1 MDTDKTYSYSDLEKW
16 DFSGTALAVIGQ
28 PIQHSLSPTMQN
40 ALIRSLS
47 EREPSF
53 SKWAYFKFEIDPN
66 MLSEA
71 LQLFHS
77 KKFLGLNLT
86 LPHKVLALDS
96 VKAVSESAKNIGA
109 INTLKWTPSGYVGYN
124 TDGYGLEMGIKSA
137 LGVGL
142 NNANV
147 LILGAG
153 GAARAA
159 VVQALKQGARSIY
172 IRNRSKNRLNELMN
186 GLSGLAGFHKIQPIE
201 TTEALAELPEQGI
214 CINATSLGL
223 KAEDPLPLDLTL
235 MPAEWSVYDM
245 VYNPKETQ
253 LTKQATEQNRMQST
267 GLGML
272 VHQGARAFE
281 LWSEKKVDALIME
294 QAAEKAL
301 EIK

>member
-1 MDTDKTYSYSDLEKW
+1 M
-16 DFSGTALAVIGQ
+16 
-28 PIQHSLSPTMQN
+28 
-40 ALIRSLS
+40 
-47 EREPSF
+47 
-53 SKWAYFKFEIDPN
+53 
-66 MLSEA
+66 
-71 LQLFHS
+71 
-77 KKFLGLNLT
+77 
-86 LPHKVLALDS
+86 LALDS
-96 VKAVSESAKNIGA
+96 VKVVSESAKNIGA

-137 LGVGL
+137 LGIGL

-201 TTEALAELPEQGI
+201 TIEALAELPEQGI
-214 CINATSLGL
+214 CINAISLGL

-253 LTKQATEQNRMQST
+253 LTKQANGEQNRMQST

-294 QAAEKAL
+294 QAVEKAF

>member
-1 MDTDKTYSYSDLEKW
+1 MDTDKTYAYSDIERW
-16 DFSGTALAVIGQ
+16 NFSGTALAVIGQ
-28 PIQHSLSPTMQN
+28 PIQHSLSPTIQN
-40 ALIRSLS
+40 AFIRSLS
-47 EREPSF
+47 ERDPSF
-53 SKWAYFKFEIDPN
+53 STWAYFKFEIDPS

-96 VKAVSESAKNIGA
+96 VQVVSETAENIGA
-109 INTLKWTPSGYVGYN
+109 INTLKWTPSGYVGHN
-124 TDGYGLEMGIKSA
+124 TDGYGLEMGIRSA
-137 LGVGL
+137 LGIGL
-142 NNANV
+142 KNANV

-172 IRNRSKNRLNELMN
+172 IRNRSKGRLDALMKD
-186 GLSGLAGFHKIQPIE
+186 LSGLVGFHTIQSIE

-235 MPAEWSVYDM
+235 VPAEWSVYDM

-253 LTKQATEQNRMQST
+253 WTQQAAEQNRMQST

-272 VHQGARAFE
+272 IHQGARAFE